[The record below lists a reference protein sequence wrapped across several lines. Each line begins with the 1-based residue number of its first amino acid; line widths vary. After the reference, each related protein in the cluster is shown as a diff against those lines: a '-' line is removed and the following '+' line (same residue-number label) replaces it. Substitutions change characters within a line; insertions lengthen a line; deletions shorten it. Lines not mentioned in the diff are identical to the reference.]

1 MTSRAEGF
9 LDCNGVGEGRGK
21 GSTNLWR
28 LLEGFKPCLRSS
40 WLRTLSEADLD
51 LSLLPLEGAGSDLD
65 GRGACSGV
73 PGGVEGLE
81 GEGGDPR
88 RARRA
93 KGFSTT
99 TSIRPWIF
107 FLVTEGDTN
116 EEEVEGAEMGVLLGG
131 GVGVGGSER
140 GAGVGGAKGLPGV
153 EGRGSEAA
161 ASASHS
167 SYQSETFWGSESFSV
182 FFCFFASFDFFFLR
196 AFLAFLWATRSS
208 SVIVRMSVESNGCRE
223 SVAGV
228 GAGADGGGG
237 AGESRRINSSL
248 SSSSTSMG
256 D

>member
-1 MTSRAEGF
+1 MTSRVDGL
-9 LDCNGVGEGRGK
+9 LDCDGIGKVGGE
-21 GSTNLWR
+21 GSTNFGR
-28 LLEGFKPCLRSS
+28 LPWGFRLCLRSS
-40 WLRTLSEADLD
+40 WLRTLLEADLD

-65 GRGACSGV
+65 RQGACSGV
-73 PGGVEGLE
+73 PGEVEGLE

-107 FLVTEGDTN
+107 FLVTEGETN

-153 EGRGSEAA
+153 EGGGSEAA

-182 FFCFFASFDFFFLR
+182 FFCFFASFDLFFFR
-196 AFLAFLWATRSS
+196 AFLAFFRATRSL
-208 SVIVRMSVESNGCRE
+208 SVKVRMSL
-223 SVAGV
+223 AP
-228 GAGADGGGG
+228 
-237 AGESRRINSSL
+237 
-248 SSSSTSMG
+248 
-256 D
+256 